1 MHGDGISNKNCGS
14 WNCRCCDK
22 SNFIKGGSGRIRNAY
37 NLVGNNCCFDD
48 DYTSINYSYFR
59 AQAGIKLMTFIKI
72 IAITIITAILALI
85 IKQVKP
91 EYAIFVQ
98 LGGITIIAMFSI
110 SYFSELSQ
118 TAYSIIDVSGINI
131 NFFKLLIKAL
141 IISVTAE
148 IAADICRD
156 SDSKA
161 LAGNIELAAKIV
173 IISMSVPIIKE
184 VAEIAVGLING

>member
-1 MHGDGISNKNCGS
+1 
-14 WNCRCCDK
+14 
-22 SNFIKGGSGRIRNAY
+22 
-37 NLVGNNCCFDD
+37 
-48 DYTSINYSYFR
+48 
-59 AQAGIKLMTFIKI
+59 MTFIKI